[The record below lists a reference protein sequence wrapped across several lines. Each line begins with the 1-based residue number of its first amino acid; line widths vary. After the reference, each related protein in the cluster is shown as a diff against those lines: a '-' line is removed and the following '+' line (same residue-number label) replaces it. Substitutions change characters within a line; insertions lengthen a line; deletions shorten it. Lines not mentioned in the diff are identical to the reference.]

1 MNLFK
6 FTSLSLASLLGSTL
20 ASAGEKSLV
29 DTSRSPSSRMYMTGL
44 ADVKWN
50 GGLLGERF
58 EVCRTTMVPHM
69 WNIFSDPV
77 QSSAWANYRIAAG
90 LQPGRFSGP
99 PFNDGDFLKW
109 LEALAQV
116 YAVTREPALDAEMD
130 RIIDVIAKAQREDG
144 YLHTQKIIPQRQ
156 GVTTAKA

>member
-6 FTSLSLASLLGSTL
+6 FTALSLASLLGSTL

-29 DTSRSPSSRMYMTGL
+29 DTSRSPSARMYMTGL

-69 WNIFSDPV
+69 WNIFSAPV
-77 QSSAWANYRIAAG
+77 HSSAWANYRIAAG

-109 LEALAQV
+109 LWDVAPRADCSIRSPYH
-116 YAVTREPALDAEMD
+116 YATWGGICRSHPL
-130 RIIDVIAKAQREDG
+130 
-144 YLHTQKIIPQRQ
+144 
-156 GVTTAKA
+156 